1 MKRQATYEDSNL
13 ILHLYETRREERLRK
28 ARAWMVSSFFVRTYA
43 EYVALC
49 PPGSEESASFR
60 MVASYWEMA
69 ASFVA
74 SGVLH
79 PELFFQNSQELLL
92 VWERIRDVIA
102 EARVQTKNPNLYGNL
117 ERVAREYV
125 SWLDRTNPG
134 YFAAFSER
142 IRTRPAA
149 PSESPEGAKSVD
161 RG

>member
-13 ILHLYETRREERLRK
+13 ILHLYEVRREERLRK
-28 ARAWMVSSFFVRTYA
+28 ARAWIVSSFYARTYA

-74 SGVLH
+74 NGVLH
-79 PELFFQNSQELLL
+79 PELFFENNQEALLI
-92 VWERIRDVIA
+92 WERIRDVVA
-102 EARVQTKNPNLYGNL
+102 EARVQTKNPNMYANL
-117 ERVAREYV
+117 EKVAKEYV
-125 SWLDRTNPG
+125 AWLDRTNPG
-134 YFAAFSER
+134 YFVAFSER

-149 PSESPEGAKSVD
+149 PEVKV
-161 RG
+161 

>member
-13 ILHLYETRREERLRK
+13 ILHLYETRREERLRQ
-28 ARAWMVSSFFVRTYA
+28 ARAWMVSSFHVRTYA
-43 EYVALC
+43 EYAALC

-74 SGVLH
+74 NGVLH
-79 PELFFQNSQELLL
+79 PELFFQSNQELLL
-92 VWERIRDVIA
+92 IWERIRDVVA
-102 EARVQTKNPNLYGNL
+102 EARVQTKNPNMFANL
-117 ERVAREYV
+117 EKVAKENIA
-125 SWLDRTNPG
+125 WLDRTNPG

-149 PSESPEGAKSVD
+149 SEVKA
-161 RG
+161 